1 MDFNIASML
10 AVDGLTNG
18 AVYALLAMTIVL
30 VFAVT
35 RVLFIAQGEFVVFG
49 ALTLAQLAAGNLP
62 STMGLL
68 AVLLVGA
75 IVQELFNAVRTRK
88 ALKHAMLGTA
98 RISWLPVLAIA
109 FTYVLVPMN
118 PPLVVK
124 ALLSLAL
131 VAPMGSLLYRLV
143 YQSLGTSS
151 VLTLLI
157 VSVGVHFVLLG
168 LGLIFFGPEGY
179 RTPAFSQASF
189 DVGGIPVSGQA
200 VIVVAT
206 AVALILALFWLFAF
220 TFKGMALRAAAVNQ
234 LGARIVGLSTERA
247 GESSF
252 TLAAA
257 IGALS
262 GLLIGS
268 TTTLYYDT
276 GFLIGLKGFVAAVF
290 AGLAS
295 FPGALAGAVVVGL
308 IESFG
313 SFWSSAFKESIV
325 FAAVI
330 PILLSRTFVFGSSEE
345 H

>member
-1 MDFNIASML
+1 MDLTVASML
-10 AVDGLTNG
+10 AVDGITNG

-35 RVLFIAQGEFVVFG
+35 RVLFIAQGEFVFFG
-49 ALTLAQLAAGNLP
+49 ALTLAQLAVGKLP
-62 STMGLL
+62 STVGLL
-68 AVLLVGA
+68 AVLLAAA
-75 IVQELFNAVRTRK
+75 IVQELATGLRQRVGLK
-88 ALKHAMLGTA
+88 AILHALA
-98 RISWLPVLAIA
+98 RMAWFPLAAMAATWLLLP
-109 FTYVLVPMN
+109 TN
-118 PPLVVK
+118 PPLLVK
-124 ALLSLAL
+124 AALSLAL
-131 VAPMGSLLYRLV
+131 VAPMGSLLYKLV
-143 YQSLGTSS
+143 YRSLATAS

-157 VSVGVHFVLLG
+157 VSVGVHFVLVG
-168 LGLIFFGPEGY
+168 LGLVFFGPEGY
-179 RTPAFSQASF
+179 RTPPFAQASW
-189 DVGGIPVSGQA
+189 DLGGVPVSAQGI
-200 VIVVAT
+200 IVVGM
-206 AVALILALFWLFAF
+206 AVVLILALFWLFTF
-220 TFKGMALRAAAVNQ
+220 TFRGMALRAAAVNQ

-295 FPGALAGAVVVGL
+295 FPGALAGALVVGL

-313 SFWSSAFKESIV
+313 SFWSSAFKDSIV

-330 PILLSRTFVFGSSEE
+330 PILLWRSYFFGSPEE

>member
-1 MDFNIASML
+1 MDMTVASML
-10 AVDGLTNG
+10 AIDGATNG
-18 AVYALLAMTIVL
+18 AVYALLAMAIVL

-49 ALTLAQLAAGNLP
+49 ALTLAQITTGKLP
-62 STMGLL
+62 STMWLLGILLVAAIIQEVVLALRQPRLASRLIPSIARVSFAPLL
-68 AVLLVGA
+68 AIGLTWA
-75 IVQELFNAVRTRK
+75 
-88 ALKHAMLGTA
+88 
-98 RISWLPVLAIA
+98 
-109 FTYVLVPMN
+109 LVPRN
-118 PPLVVK
+118 PPLLVQA
-124 ALLSLAL
+124 ALSVAL
-131 VAPMGSLLYRLV
+131 VAPMGMLIYRLV
-143 YQSLGTSS
+143 YRSLATSS

-157 VSVGVHFVLLG
+157 VSVGVHFALLG
-168 LGLIFFGPEGY
+168 LGLVFFGPEGQ
-179 RTPAFSQASF
+179 RTPVFAESAWDIAGVPVTAQALL
-189 DVGGIPVSGQA
+189 IIAMA
-200 VIVVAT
+200 VV
-206 AVALILALFWLFAF
+206 LITGLFWVF
-220 TFKGMALRAAAVNQ
+220 TFTFRGMALRATAVNQ

-247 GESSF
+247 GETSF

-257 IGALS
+257 IGAVS
-262 GLLIGS
+262 GLLLGS

-295 FPGALAGAVVVGL
+295 FPGALAGAMVVGL

-330 PILLSRTFVFGSSEE
+330 PILLWRSIFFGTKEE